1 MPYIPYIPWPAGLG
15 SPLVALQEE
24 LVLRPSGRGLWP
36 LGEGGPCGADLWL
49 PRGLQEPWR
58 FSMVGW
64 FWWLD
69 GWIFRSW
76 WEESSR
82 DVMDVMGRSLYHGHL
97 RMDWIPQVICCGK
110 SPNTWMESLRNWPQ
124 KTAPKNGPR
133 NWFHGWSGAKKEWC
147 CAHKSRGCPGDFHG
161 HWQHHIKVHV
171 EQHGV
176 GHGGAGESCGATSCN
191 FWSCFRGKS
200 SDLGSIMTE
209 TLTYPQEFDIV
220 YIIMFTQRI
229 RDIEPVRGTLW
240 LTPDTLV
247 KSSYVHLG
255 LVGLRRLSWR
265 NVSYFKTMLF
275 VWGLARLDR

>member
-82 DVMDVMGRSLYHGHL
+82 DVMDVMGRSCIMAIYEWIEFL
-97 RMDWIPQVICCGK
+97 RWFVAEIGPTHEWNPSGTGPK
-110 SPNTWMESLRNWPQ
+110 KRPQ

-147 CAHKSRGCPGDFHG
+147 CAHKSRGCPRRFPWPLAASHQGSRG
-161 HWQHHIKVHV
+161 ATRC
-171 EQHGV
+171 
-176 GHGGAGESCGATSCN
+176 GHGGA
-191 FWSCFRGKS
+191 
-200 SDLGSIMTE
+200 
-209 TLTYPQEFDIV
+209 
-220 YIIMFTQRI
+220 
-229 RDIEPVRGTLW
+229 VRA
-240 LTPDTLV
+240 
-247 KSSYVHLG
+247 
-255 LVGLRRLSWR
+255 VGLQAATFGHVFVVNPPIWGQSWLR
-265 NVSYFKTMLF
+265 HWPIHRSLI
-275 VWGLARLDR
+275 